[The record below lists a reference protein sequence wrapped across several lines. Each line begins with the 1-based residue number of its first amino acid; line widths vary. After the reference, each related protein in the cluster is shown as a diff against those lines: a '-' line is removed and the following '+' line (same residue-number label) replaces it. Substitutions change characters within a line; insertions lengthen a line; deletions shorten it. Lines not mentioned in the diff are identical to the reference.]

1 MTFFL
6 SVYRGYCLNCI
17 TVDRDVDEAAPETG
31 GYGGKWPARQDSNL
45 QPTA

>member
-6 SVYRGYCLNCI
+6 SVDPEYCLNCI
-17 TVDRDVDEAAPETG
+17 TVDRDVDEASPETG